1 MATNTI
7 VSTLGAGSGIDI
19 KTLAENLVEAEKKPF
34 KERIDARISKTEARI
49 SGYAGLKYSVGQLK
63 SAFEK
68 LNDAS
73 EFGGLKVSNNQTA
86 ALNVTAASGAASAS
100 YDIAVLQLAAG
111 QRSRSQGFASGSA
124 PLNAG
129 STIDLKLTV
138 GGTLHTLAGVTDT
151 PQAVA
156 AAINAYSSS
165 NSLGVTAELVRRSE
179 NGNMVYALEMQ
190 GASGA
195 DKGFALEV
203 DAASVQSGVTAPQ
216 LIQTTLETASD
227 ARVRVNG
234 QLHTRTSNTLT
245 GVISNVTLDLVAT
258 TSGTAR
264 VAVGRDTQAT
274 KDNIKALVSAYN
286 DFEEAIKILGDSKS
300 DVEGVG
306 GTLAGDRLL
315 RSIRAEIRN
324 LLVSN
329 SSTVS
334 GTIKAAR
341 DVGLS
346 LDRTGRM
353 VLNETT
359 LDLALANSY
368 SDVTQMFTAGTNN
381 KSLFSPAAAGLAGDA
396 VVTLDK
402 MLRSTGSIAKQT
414 DSATKDLAKYKA
426 DLEKLEERMSK
437 AFDRYIEQFSIME
450 SMVGS
455 ANSLRENMKSSFE
468 GMMAAYTNK

>member
-19 KTLAENLVEAEKKPF
+19 KSLAENLVEAEKKPF

-73 EFGGLKVSNNQTA
+73 EFGGLKVSNNQAT

-100 YDIAVLQLAAG
+100 HDIAVLQLASG
-111 QRSRSQGFASGSA
+111 QRSRSQGFVSASASLNTGS
-124 PLNAG
+124 P
-129 STIDLKLTV
+129 IDLTLTV
-138 GGTLHTLAGVTDT
+138 GGSVHTLAGVTDT

-165 NSLGVTAELVRRSE
+165 NSLGVTAQLVRRSE
-179 NGNMVYALEMQ
+179 NGNTVYALEIQ
-190 GASGA
+190 GDTGA
-195 DKGFALEV
+195 DKGFAL
-203 DAASVQSGVTAPQ
+203 SVAPDSLQAGVTAPQ
-216 LIQTTLETASD
+216 LVQTTLEDASD

-234 QLHTRTSNTLT
+234 QLHSGTSNTLT
-245 GVISNVTLDLVAT
+245 GVISGVTLDLVAT
-258 TSGTAR
+258 TTGTAR
-264 VAVGRDTQAT
+264 VAISRDTQTT

-286 DFEEAIKILGDSKS
+286 DFEEALKILGDSKS

-315 RSIRAEIRN
+315 RTIRAEIRN
-324 LLVSN
+324 LLVED

-334 GTIKAAR
+334 GTVKAAR

-359 LDLALANSY
+359 LDQSLASKY
-368 SDVTQMFTAGTNN
+368 SDVVHMFTAGTSN

-402 MLRSTGSIAKQT
+402 MLRSTGVIAKQT
-414 DSATKDLAKYKA
+414 DSATKDLSKYKD
-426 DLEKLEERMSK
+426 DLKKLEERMSK
-437 AFDRYIEQFSIME
+437 AFDRYIEQFSVME